1 MPPLRDSA
9 GGPCLT
15 GCLSDHIQLTR
26 CIVHSG
32 ALPVC
37 LAGAARLSPGAHVW
51 AGYGGGGGGFAPSS
65 DDERVWFPVLALFKE
80 EEQKEDEEEEEQEG
94 GKRWLIKIKTSTKKG
109 KKIKIFFSQTTL
121 RSLLFSLDS
130 LVAFGRMPQPH
141 RVLRISNDNGPLPA
155 RGKQSVCSPPG
166 ARWLSPAAW
175 RRPTDPGQRGG
186 EGGRGWATAITGGGD
201 PTS

>member
-1 MPPLRDSA
+1 MKGSERLRQGHRRPGSQRKGQRTGQKHEAVGGEKAAGVASTIFTLAAWSNRAQDLTSGAQGPCWLAGTGWLLAGAPGPDAPPAGLRG

-109 KKIKIFFSQTTL
+109 KKIKS
-121 RSLLFSLDS
+121 FSL
-130 LVAFGRMPQPH
+130 
-141 RVLRISNDNGPLPA
+141 
-155 RGKQSVCSPPG
+155 K
-166 ARWLSPAAW
+166 
-175 RRPTDPGQRGG
+175 RP
-186 EGGRGWATAITGGGD
+186 
-201 PTS
+201 